1 MKSYDIFISYRREDG
16 AEKARTLKSELELQ
30 GFHVFLDFDELKDGV
45 FDQRIINAIESA
57 PIFMMI
63 LSPHALDRCV
73 NDDDWVRREIECA
86 LANRRH
92 FVPVDPDRSFPGF
105 LHELPDSVKQ
115 GLGQHQF
122 SEIMFGQLFKES
134 VAKMVRERIRPAL
147 DALGD
152 RDNGTPSGA
161 GALIH
166 IESDLDCR
174 IFRFGKEIG
183 LALKGEETL
192 IRLIRGKHK
201 LEFVSFENDA
211 DRLAMLY
218 PVPEN
223 DYEDILTVELLAV
236 KQQREAAEAERIA
249 REKAET
255 ERRKREAAAKK
266 AEEERIAREKAER
279 ERIEREKAEAERR
292 QREAAAKKAEAE
304 RRKREATAKKAEEE
318 RIAREKAERERI
330 ELEKA
335 ERERVEREKAEAER
349 RQRESAAKKAEE
361 ERIAQMVALG
371 KGRNGVYQV
380 GDYYNDGTKQGVVFA
395 VSDGGRHGKIVSLVQ
410 SNQQW
415 ASENNFGSW
424 LKKDIPAEQ
433 RMGMDDEY
441 NGMNNQ
447 RKIQQISG
455 WREKYPAFARCADLG
470 EGWYLPAIE
479 ELRQFTLNDAVHDAV
494 NRTLEAKGGTK
505 LSDTWENNWYWSSTE
520 DPDHY
525 DDSYAWCVS
534 MYNGY
539 THYDLKYNDRFVRA
553 VFAF

>member
-147 DALGD
+147 DVLGE
-152 RDNGTPSGA
+152 RDNGTPSGT

-201 LEFVSFENDA
+201 LEFVSIENDA

-236 KQQREAAEAERIA
+236 KQQREAAEAKAEAERIA
-249 REKAET
+249 
-255 ERRKREAAAKK
+255 
-266 AEEERIAREKAER
+266 
-279 ERIEREKAEAERR
+279 REKAEAERR

-304 RRKREATAKKAEEE
+304 RRKREA
-318 RIAREKAERERI
+318 
-330 ELEKA
+330 
-335 ERERVEREKAEAER
+335 
-349 RQRESAAKKAEE
+349 AAKKAEE

-395 VSDGGRHGKIVSLVQ
+395 VSDGGRHGKIVSLEQ
-410 SNQQW
+410 SKQQW
-415 ASENNFGSW
+415 CS
-424 LKKDIPAEQ
+424 
-433 RMGMDDEY
+433 DEEFERKIETGAFDKT

-455 WREKYPAFARCADLG
+455 WREKYPAFAYCADQG
-470 EGWYLPAIE
+470 EEWYLPAIE
-479 ELRQFTLNDAVHDAV
+479 ELRIFTWDNDAVHDAV
-494 NRTLEAKGGTK
+494 NRTLQAKGALK
-505 LSDTWENNWYWSSTE
+505 LFDKGELNWYWSSTE
-520 DPDHY
+520 GDYKGNYGWKFCAWVLLVFSGNASSNRKY
-525 DDSYAWCVS
+525 DD
-534 MYNGY
+534 GY
-539 THYDLKYNDRFVRA
+539 KGGGHYVRA
-553 VFAF
+553 VSAF

>member
-147 DALGD
+147 DVLGE
-152 RDNGTPSGA
+152 RNNGTPSGI

-166 IESDLDCR
+166 IESDMDCR

-183 LALKGEETL
+183 LALKGEDTL

-201 LEFVSFENDA
+201 LEFVSLENDA
-211 DRLAMLY
+211 DRLTMLY

-223 DYEDILTVELLAV
+223 DYEDILTIELLAV
-236 KQQREAAEAERIA
+236 KAEREAV
-249 REKAET
+249 
-255 ERRKREAAAKK
+255 AAK
-266 AEEERIAREKAER
+266 AEEERLAREKAER
-279 ERIEREKAEAERR
+279 ERIEREKRLAEAQRR
-292 QREAAAKKAEAE
+292 VEAEKQAKAERLARE
-304 RRKREATAKKAEEE
+304 REERE
-318 RIAREKAERERI
+318 RIARNK
-330 ELEKA
+330 
-335 ERERVEREKAEAER
+335 
-349 RQRESAAKKAEE
+349 
-361 ERIAQMVALG
+361 IAI
-371 KGRNGVYQV
+371 NGIFEV
-380 GDYYNDGTKQGVVFA
+380 GDYYNDGKKQGVVFEVDA
-395 VSDGGRHGKIVSLVQ
+395 TGRHGKIVSLNQ
-410 SNQQW
+410 SRELPWCSRDEFQRSIKTEANYINDGQQNQHIIERIE
-415 ASENNFGSW
+415 A
-424 LKKDIPAEQ
+424 
-433 RMGMDDEY
+433 
-441 NGMNNQ
+441 
-447 RKIQQISG
+447 
-455 WREKYPAFARCADLG
+455 WREKYPAFQWCADQG
-470 EGWYLPAIE
+470 KGWYLPAVG
-479 ELRQFTLNDAVHDAV
+479 ELEILLLNRETCNAV
-494 NRTLEAKGGTK
+494 NRTLDAIGEKRLFFGSGY
-505 LSDTWENNWYWSSTE
+505 YWASTE
-520 DPDHY
+520 ARFGDKY
-525 DDSYAWCVS
+525 TVAKCVS
-534 MYNGY
+534 CYKPSITVCYKHGN
-539 THYDLKYNDRFVRA
+539 LFEVRA
-553 VFAF
+553 VSAF

>member
-86 LANRRH
+86 LANHRH

-147 DALGD
+147 DVLGE
-152 RDNGTPSGA
+152 RNNGTPSGA

-183 LALKGEETL
+183 LALKGENAL

-201 LEFVSFENDA
+201 LEFVSLENDA

-223 DYEDILTVELLAV
+223 DYEDVLEVKLLAV
-236 KQQREAAEAERIA
+236 KQHREATEAKAEAERL
-249 REKAET
+249 
-255 ERRKREAAAKK
+255 
-266 AEEERIAREKAER
+266 AREKAER

-292 QREAAAKKAEAE
+292 RREAAAKAEAE
-304 RRKREATAKKAEEE
+304 RFAREKSERE
-318 RIAREKAERERI
+318 RIAREKAEADRRRREA
-330 ELEKA
+330 A
-335 ERERVEREKAEAER
+335 ERAMAER
-349 RQRESAAKKAEE
+349 RARE
-361 ERIAQMVALG
+361 EREAEVERRRRGI
-371 KGRNGVYQV
+371 YQV
-380 GDYYNDGTKQGVVFA
+380 GDYYDDGTKRGVVFE
-395 VSDGGRHGKIVSLVQ
+395 VSDGGRHGKIVSLEE
-410 SNQQW
+410 SYQQW
-415 ASENNFGSW
+415 ASKNDFGSW
-424 LKKDIPAEQ
+424 LKKDIPAKQ
-433 RMGMDDEY
+433 YKGVDDEY

-447 RKIQQISG
+447 RKIQQIHG
-455 WREKYPAFARCADLG
+455 WREKYPAFAWCADQG
-470 EGWYLPAIE
+470 EGWYLPAIR
-479 ELRQFTLNDAVHDAV
+479 ELNNFMNVDAVHDVV
-494 NRTLEAKGGTK
+494 NHTLEAKGGMK
-505 LSDTWENNWYWSSTE
+505 LLDKGSCALYWSSTE
-520 DPDHY
+520 FERNKKTEEG
-525 DDSYAWCVS
+525 WFCVRAFNVYQTFWQVMNS
-534 MYNGY
+534 MKS
-539 THYDLKYNDRFVRA
+539 KYFSHHVRA
-553 VFAF
+553 VSAF